1 MDTLPVQSTKASE
14 ANASGACGSP
24 LEDQEHELVRGHG
37 ATENTEFNFS
47 NPLYAEPEGV
57 IASVIYESVSLFSA
71 SRHVVAYCK
80 TFLVKCMV
88 TAVSGSIQQVV

>member
-1 MDTLPVQSTKASE
+1 MDTLPVQSTKAPE

-57 IASVIYESVSLFSA
+57 IASESVRLFSA